1 MFVSL
6 VVLSIVGP
14 HCGKHR
20 SRVKD
25 VEIAFWTCRHL
36 VRFFKDALNILSHDE
51 IDLISSWESIS

>member
-20 SRVKD
+20 SRFKE
-25 VEIAFWTCRHL
+25 VELAFWTCHHL
-36 VRFFKDALNILSHDE
+36 VRFFKDALNILSNM
-51 IDLISSWESIS
+51 ISI